1 MRSLSAPSGKAFH
14 AFPNTETQHMLD
26 EQDHRALGQRLD
38 LFHLQEEAPGMVFWH
53 PRGFQLYRL
62 LEEHVRQRMRREG
75 YLEVRSPQIFS
86 QPLWERSGHWENFR
100 ENMFLI
106 EDGAR
111 HLGIKPVNCPGH
123 IELVQRM
130 APSYRDLP
138 LRIGEFG
145 LVHRSEPGGA
155 LHGLFRL
162 RQFTQDD
169 GHIFCAPEQ
178 VVDEVVHFVRSLKE
192 FYAGFGFDEVQVA
205 FSGRPEARAGSDAVW
220 DQAEEWLAAAAKQA
234 GLDCKLQPGQG
245 AFYGPKLEF
254 VLKDRLGREWQCGT
268 IQLDLVL
275 PERFDLRY
283 QDASGSKVR
292 PVMLHRALLG
302 SLERFIGVLLEHH
315 GGSLPAWLAPEQV
328 VVAPVGQAAVEYA
341 ERFASVLRRAGCR
354 VRVDARDESLSRKV
368 LDSHQAGVP
377 WLAVVGAREVA
388 AGAVRL
394 RQRQGAQKDASWDEA
409 VAELRAACGLDSDA

>member
-1 MRSLSAPSGKAFH
+1 
-14 AFPNTETQHMLD
+14 MLD
-26 EQDHRALGQRLD
+26 PNDHRSLGQRLD

-53 PRGFQLYRL
+53 PRGWKLYRL
-62 LEEHVRQRMRREG
+62 LEEHVRQRMQREG
-75 YLEVRSPQIFS
+75 YLEVRSPQIYS

-100 ENMFLI
+100 ENMFLV
-106 EDGAR
+106 EDGER
-111 HLGIKPVNCPGH
+111 HLAVKPVSCPGH

-138 LRIGEFG
+138 LRLGEFG

-169 GHIFCAPEQ
+169 GHIFCAEDQ
-178 VVDEVVHFVRSLKE
+178 VRQEVVHFARSLRE
-192 FYAGFGFDEVQVA
+192 FYASFGFDEVEVA
-205 FSGRPEARAGSDAVW
+205 FSGRPEARAGADALW
-220 DQAEEWLAAAAKQA
+220 DKAESWLLSAAQEA
-234 GLDCKLQPGQG
+234 GLECRMQPGQG

-254 VLKDRLGREWQCGT
+254 VLKDRLGRAWQCGT

-283 QDASGSKVR
+283 VDASGARVR

-315 GGSLPAWLAPEQV
+315 GGALPAWLAPEQV
-328 VVAPVGQAAVEYA
+328 VVAPVGEAAVGYA
-341 ERFASVLRRAGCR
+341 ERFAARLREAGCR
-354 VRVDARDESLSRKV
+354 VGVDARGESLSRKIV
-368 LDSHQAGVP
+368 DAHGAGVP
-377 WLAVVGAREVA
+377 WVVVVGNREVES
-388 AGAVRL
+388 GGVRL
-394 RQRQGAQKDASWDEA
+394 RQRDGAQRDLPWDAA
-409 VAELRAACGLDSDA
+409 VAELVAACRPAASA

>member
-1 MRSLSAPSGKAFH
+1 
-14 AFPNTETQHMLD
+14 MLD
-26 EQDHRALGQRLD
+26 QNDHRSLGQRLD

-53 PRGFQLYRL
+53 PRGWRLYRL
-62 LEEHVRQRMRREG
+62 LEEHVRQRMQREG
-75 YLEVRSPQIFS
+75 YQEVRSPQIYS

-100 ENMFLI
+100 ENMFLV
-106 EDGAR
+106 EDGER
-111 HLGIKPVNCPGH
+111 HLAVKPVSCPGH

-138 LRIGEFG
+138 LRLGEFG

-169 GHIFCAPEQ
+169 GHIFCAEDQ
-178 VVDEVVHFVRSLKE
+178 VRQEVVRFARSLRE
-192 FYAGFGFDEVQVA
+192 FYASFGFDEVEVA
-205 FSGRPEARAGSDAVW
+205 FSSRPEVRAGADALW
-220 DQAEEWLAAAAKQA
+220 DKAESWLLSAAKEA
-234 GLDCKLQPGQG
+234 GLECLMQPGQG

-254 VLKDRLGREWQCGT
+254 VLKDRLGRAWQCGT

-283 QDASGSKVR
+283 VDASGARVR

-315 GGSLPAWLAPEQV
+315 GGALPAWLAPEQV
-328 VVAPVGQAAVEYA
+328 VVAPVGEAAVEYA
-341 ERFASVLRRAGCR
+341 ERFAARLREAGCR
-354 VRVDARDESLSRKV
+354 VGVDARGESLSRKIV
-368 LDSHQAGVP
+368 GAHGAGVP
-377 WLAVVGAREVA
+377 WVVVVGNREVA
-388 AGAVRL
+388 AGGVRL
-394 RQRQGAQKDASWDEA
+394 RQRDGAQKDLPWDAA
-409 VAELRAACGLDSDA
+409 VAELVAECRPGADA

>member
-1 MRSLSAPSGKAFH
+1 
-14 AFPNTETQHMLD
+14 MLD
-26 EQDHRALGQRLD
+26 EQDHRSLGQRLD

-53 PRGFQLYRL
+53 PRGWKLYQL
-62 LEEHVRQRMRREG
+62 LEERVRQRMRREG
-75 YLEVRSPQIFS
+75 YLEVRTPQIYA

-100 ENMFLI
+100 ENMFLL
-106 EDGAR
+106 EDGDR
-111 HLGIKPVNCPGH
+111 HLAVKPVSCPGH

-138 LRIGEFG
+138 LRLCEFG

-178 VVDEVVHFVRSLKE
+178 VVDEVVAFARSLKE
-192 FYAGFGFDEVQVA
+192 FYASFGFDEVQVA
-205 FSGRPEARAGSDAVW
+205 FSGRPASRAGSDEVW
-220 DQAEEWLAAAAKQA
+220 DQAESWLAAAAKQA

-283 QDASGSKVR
+283 QDASGARVR

-315 GGSLPAWLAPEQV
+315 GGALPAWLAPEQV
-328 VVAPVGQAAVEYA
+328 VVAPVGEAAVEYA
-341 ERFASVLRRAGCR
+341 ERFAASLRQAGCR
-354 VRVDARDESLSRKV
+354 ARADSRGESLSRKV

-377 WLAVVGAREVA
+377 WLVVVGAREVQA
-388 AGAVRL
+388 HGVRL
-394 RQRQGAQKDASWDEA
+394 RQRDGAQRDVSWDA
-409 VAELRAACGLDSDA
+409 GLAELVAACGGPVADA

>member
-1 MRSLSAPSGKAFH
+1 
-14 AFPNTETQHMLD
+14 MLD
-26 EQDHRALGQRLD
+26 EHDHRSLGQRLD

-53 PRGFQLYRL
+53 PRGLKLYRL
-62 LEEHVRQRMRREG
+62 LEEHVRRRMEREG
-75 YLEVRSPQIFS
+75 YREVRTPQIYA

-100 ENMFLI
+100 ENMFLV

-111 HLGIKPVNCPGH
+111 QLAVKPVSCPGH

-138 LRIGEFG
+138 LRLGEFG

-169 GHIFCAPEQ
+169 GHIFCAEEQ
-178 VVDEVVHFVRSLKE
+178 VQQEVVRFARSLKD
-192 FYAGFGFDEVQVA
+192 FYAGFGFDDVQVA
-205 FSGRPEARAGSDAVW
+205 FSSRPPVRAGEDAVW
-220 DQAEEWLAAAAKQA
+220 DKAESWLLSAAKEA
-234 GLDCKLQPGQG
+234 GLECQMQPGQG

-254 VLKDRLGREWQCGT
+254 VLKDRLGRAWQCGT

-283 QDASGSKVR
+283 VDASGAKLR

-315 GGSLPAWLAPEQV
+315 GGALPAWLAPEQV
-328 VVAPVGQAAVEYA
+328 VVASVGDAAGDYA
-341 ERFASVLRRAGCR
+341 ERFAARLREAGCR
-354 VRVDARDESLSRKV
+354 ARADIRSESLSKKIV
-368 LDSHQAGVP
+368 DAHGDGAP
-377 WLAVVGAREVA
+377 WLVVVGKREVE

-394 RQRQGAQKDASWDEA
+394 RQRDGAQRDLPWDDA
-409 VAELRAACGLDSDA
+409 VAELAAACRPAAMDA

>member
-1 MRSLSAPSGKAFH
+1 
-14 AFPNTETQHMLD
+14 MLD
-26 EQDHRALGQRLD
+26 EQDHRSLGHRLD

-53 PRGFQLYRL
+53 PRGWKLYQL
-62 LEEHVRQRMRREG
+62 LEERVRQRMKREG
-75 YLEVRSPQIFS
+75 YLEVRTPQVYA

-100 ENMFLI
+100 ENMFLLQ
-106 EDGAR
+106 DGDR
-111 HLGIKPVNCPGH
+111 HLALKPVSCPGH

-138 LRIGEFG
+138 LRLCEFG

-178 VVDEVVHFVRSLKE
+178 VVDEVVAFARSLKE
-192 FYAGFGFDEVQVA
+192 FYASFGFDEVQVA
-205 FSGRPEARAGSDAVW
+205 FSGRPASRAGSDEVW

-283 QDASGSKVR
+283 QESSGAKVR

-315 GGSLPAWLAPEQV
+315 GGALPAWLAPEQV
-328 VVAPVGQAAVEYA
+328 VVAPVGEAAVDYA
-341 ERFASVLRRAGCR
+341 ERFAASLRRAGCR
-354 VRVDARDESLSRKV
+354 ARVDARGESLSRKV

-377 WLAVVGAREVA
+377 WLVVVGGREVQA
-388 AGAVRL
+388 NGVRL
-394 RQRQGAQKDASWDEA
+394 RKRDGSQRDVSWDA
-409 VAELRAACGLDSDA
+409 GLAELAAECGPAAEA